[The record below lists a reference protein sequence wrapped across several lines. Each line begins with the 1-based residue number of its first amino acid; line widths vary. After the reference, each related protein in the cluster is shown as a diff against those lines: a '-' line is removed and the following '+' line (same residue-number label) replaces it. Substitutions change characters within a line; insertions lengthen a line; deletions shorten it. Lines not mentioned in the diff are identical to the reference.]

1 MKAYLLKKMQK
12 NGCYLRETIQKDT
25 NRSFGL
31 DLLSKSGSKLLNVSY
46 SCFDSWCE
54 NNYIEPRHST
64 NVVGVADL
72 KFQYYRL
79 NEKYRFDLK
88 TFNID
93 LDELQINWNNYIDNF
108 NDIVTLEDWNLVTK
122 LLIRQPPIFTLDEIL
137 ILSKFLIP
145 AEVSPQDYGFF
156 EQYAT
161 YTNSFVSHNIS
172 DLYNTYQNLRS
183 TAFLSFHKFE
193 DAVHGFVK
201 LAKIRRM
208 IRNRR

>member
-1 MKAYLLKKMQK
+1 MKTYLLKKIQR

-25 NRSFGL
+25 NRSFGIA
-31 DLLSKSGSKLLNVSY
+31 LLNRSGGKLMDVSY
-46 SCFDSWCE
+46 DCFDSWLE
-54 NNYIEPRHST
+54 NNYIEPRNSS
-64 NVVGVADL
+64 NVVGAKDL

-79 NEKYRFDLK
+79 NENYRFDLK
-88 TFNID
+88 SFNLD

-108 NDIVTLEDWNLVTK
+108 NGLVTVEDWDKVTT

-161 YTNSFVSHNIS
+161 YTNSVVNHNIS
-172 DLYNTYQNLRS
+172 DLYNTYRNLRS
-183 TAFLSFHKFE
+183 TTFLSFYEFE
-193 DAVHGFVK
+193 EAVHGFVK

-208 IRNRR
+208 IRNLR

>member
-79 NEKYRFDLK
+79 NENYRFDLMQL
-88 TFNID
+88 F
-93 LDELQINWNNYIDNF
+93 ELNEFLAFSWLKNWPVNL
-108 NDIVTLEDWNLVTK
+108 TLW
-122 LLIRQPPIFTLDEIL
+122 
-137 ILSKFLIP
+137 
-145 AEVSPQDYGFF
+145 
-156 EQYAT
+156 
-161 YTNSFVSHNIS
+161 
-172 DLYNTYQNLRS
+172 
-183 TAFLSFHKFE
+183 
-193 DAVHGFVK
+193 
-201 LAKIRRM
+201 
-208 IRNRR
+208 

>member
-12 NGCYLRETIQKDT
+12 NGCYLRETIQKGT

-31 DLLSKSGSKLLNVSY
+31 DLLSKSGSKLMSVSY

-64 NVVGVADL
+64 NVVGVTDL

-79 NEKYRFDLK
+79 NENYRFDLK
-88 TFNID
+88 MFNLD

-108 NDIVTLEDWNLVTK
+108 NDIVTFEDWNLVTT

-137 ILSKFLIP
+137 LLSKFLIP
-145 AEVSPQDYGFF
+145 AHVGSSDYRFF

-161 YTNSFVSHNIS
+161 YAHGVESH
-172 DLYNTYQNLRS
+172 DVRQLYVAYQNLRS
-183 TAFLSFHKFE
+183 TAFMQFE
-193 DAVHGFVK
+193 DFEEIVQGFVK

-208 IRNRR
+208 VRNRR